1 MVVSTVVPSS
11 FVGVDSFDKTRSSF
25 RWTPSTPTKFQQIII
40 ARLHLELNKGGR
52 QDRELTVCIA
62 RLHLGPRTDCVRL

>member
-25 RWTPSTPTKFQQIII
+25 HWTPSKFQQIII
-40 ARLHLELNKGGR
+40 ARQHLELNKGGR
-52 QDRELTVCIA
+52 QDRELTVSGTN
-62 RLHLGPRTDCVRL
+62 L